1 LEGADG
7 VAKQPGRSNAVVDAN
22 VNAPVIDL
30 RDADRRAALFQR
42 IRKDHSVEIAEDYV
56 ELISD
61 LIEINGEARLVD
73 LASHLGVSRPTVNAT
88 IQRLQND
95 GFVDSKPYRSIFLT
109 EKGRELADWS
119 RARHKIVLEFLH
131 AIGVPPQ
138 TAEADAEGME
148 HHVSDATLQAL
159 VQVTL
164 RLREE

>member
-1 LEGADG
+1 MEGADG

-109 EKGRELADWS
+109 EKGQELADWS
-119 RARHKIVLEFLH
+119 RARHKIVLEFLQ
-131 AIGVPPQ
+131 AAGVPPLI
-138 TAEADAEGME
+138 AEADAEGME
-148 HHVSDATLQAL
+148 HHVSDSTLQAL
-159 VQVTL
+159 ALVTL